1 MTWEEWTK
9 YYRDLK
15 REFWICVSS
24 AVLIIAMPFL
34 ICCGGSKSEQAVQQT
49 VFEQAVTEY
58 ETLTGKK
65 IYPSGR
71 EFLRKAAEQKGLNTK
86 SDIIDLIKY
95 NEKFMWK

>member
-1 MTWEEWTK
+1 MTWEEWKK
-9 YYRDLK
+9 YYKALK
-15 REFWICVSS
+15 REFWICVL
-24 AVLIIAMPFL
+24 ALVFILTTPFL
-34 ICCGGSKSEQAVQQT
+34 ICCGGGENAKTEQQT

-58 ETLTGKK
+58 EQMTGRK

-86 SDIIDLIKY
+86 SEIMDLIKY